1 MASVFGNGIRIEY
14 DTAGDPADP
23 PLLLIMGLGAQLI
36 AWDEDFVQELVS
48 RGLYVIRFDNRDQG
62 LSTWFDD
69 AGVPDVV
76 TAVATGV
83 LPEPA
88 YALADMADDA
98 VALLE
103 ALGVEQAHVC
113 GASMGGM
120 IAQSLVIRK
129 PAKVLSLTSIM
140 STTGNPAV
148 GWPHPEA
155 MALLLAPV
163 PANREGVIESAVK
176 GAAIIGSTGY
186 PLDDQRI
193 RRLAAASYDRAFHPD
208 GAARQLVAIGSA
220 SDRTESL
227 RRVDCPTL
235 VIHGEVDPLID
246 SSGGRATAEAIP
258 GADLWMI
265 PGMGHDLPVQLFA
278 PIAGRIAAHC
288 LRA

>member
-1 MASVFGNGIRIEY
+1 MANVSANGIQIEY
-14 DTAGDPADP
+14 ETAGDPADP

-36 AWDEDFVQELVS
+36 SWDDDFVRELVS

-76 TAVATGV
+76 TAAATGV
-83 LPEPA
+83 LPAPA
-88 YALADMADDA
+88 YSLFDMADDA
-98 VALLE
+98 AGLLN
-103 ALGVEQAHVC
+103 ALGIEQAHVC

-120 IAQSLVIRK
+120 IAQSLVIRN

-140 STTGNPAV
+140 STTGDPAV
-148 GWPHPEA
+148 GQPHPEA

-163 PANREGVIESAVK
+163 PTDRDGVIESAVK
-176 GAAIIGSTGY
+176 GAAVIGSTGY
-186 PLDDQRI
+186 PLDDGRI
-193 RRLAAASYDRAFHPD
+193 RRLAAASYDRGFHPD

-220 SDRTESL
+220 ADRTESL
-227 RRVDCPTL
+227 RTVRCPTL
-235 VIHGEVDPLID
+235 VIHGEADPLID
-246 SSGGRATAEAIP
+246 CSGGRATAQAVP

-278 PIAGRIAAHC
+278 PIAERITALC